1 MTKGSNLNTSSAH
14 SGESETDEEEEDDYD
29 GRALV
34 ALSAVIRN
42 EECAVLLC

>member
-14 SGESETDEEEEDDYD
+14 SGESETEEEEDYD

-34 ALSAVIRN
+34 ALSAVVRD